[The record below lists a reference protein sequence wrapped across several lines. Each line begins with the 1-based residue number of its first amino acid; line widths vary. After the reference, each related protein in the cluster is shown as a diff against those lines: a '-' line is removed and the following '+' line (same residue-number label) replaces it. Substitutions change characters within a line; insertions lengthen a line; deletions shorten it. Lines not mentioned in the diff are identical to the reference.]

1 MNGQNSHG
9 DSALHIAS
17 KWGYK
22 VIVRL
27 LLEYGAD
34 KTLRNNR
41 GNTPDDNA
49 YSPRIMTDAGESHH
63 QAEAFCSTTSTQP
76 PEQSLTR
83 KLKESVEDVSQSIMN
98 LSISVVDGVVVEQT
112 SNIEQDTN
120 CEDVQTVAVKEE
132 HNCDPIQE

>member
-22 VIVRL
+22 VIVGL

-41 GNTPDDNA
+41 GHTPEDNA
-49 YSPRIMTDAGESHH
+49 YSLRIMTDAGESHH
-63 QAEAFCSTTSTQP
+63 QAEAFCSTQP
-76 PEQSLTR
+76 PEQSLSR
-83 KLKESVEDVSQSIMN
+83 KLKESVEDVSQSIRN

>member
-9 DSALHIAS
+9 DSALHIAC

-22 VIVRL
+22 VIVSL

-41 GNTPDDNA
+41 GHTPDDNA
-49 YSPRIMTDAGESHH
+49 YSPRIMTNAGESHH
-63 QAEAFCSTTSTQP
+63 QAEAFCSTQP
-76 PEQSLTR
+76 PEQSLSR

-98 LSISVVDGVVVEQT
+98 LSISVVDGVVVDNEQT
-112 SNIEQDTN
+112 SSIEQDTN
-120 CEDVQTVAVKEE
+120 CEDVQTLAVKEE